1 MPFVFETEEEEPG
14 RYVFEDEG
22 FSIGGAIEAAGD
34 EIWKGL
40 KTLGVLGW
48 SMAAMPGAGIEAAG
62 HLLPTIS
69 TDPGKL
75 IDPGSFAKAEE
86 VLERRLAVPG
96 ETIPMS
102 PEEREA
108 AEKTGEI
115 VGWPFEKAGSGIG
128 ALIEWATTQ
137 DLEKAADVATGE
149 SPGSNILI
157 PIGKTLGEAA
167 AMIGAGGKAV
177 KSRLA
182 KLRTGIEAPTIE
194 ARLRA
199 GEAKHGKAAIV
210 PEEIGPPPAE
220 FPPIVPKPE
229 SKFLKQEF
237 KERFI
242 DEATG
247 EVVQVDKP
255 ATKVAQVKKAKPTSF
270 NNLSARAKGAIA
282 SEARAKNEPPEAFT
296 TSQWVSEKVSLES
309 LKSENQSVW
318 GDEFTKRGSMTKGP
332 LIVDD
337 KGIVLDG
344 NNRLREAIERGDK
357 EIDILR
363 RAQAL
368 KHPEKPSAAPGE
380 EVRGEGMPKVI
391 EKTTLVQKP
400 KYGPQLPKPGDPT
413 LYALPIPEMG
423 RQVGKA
429 YKAVGTKIWDDI
441 IEKKIPKLLEKIP
454 GGKAVNRALI
464 YDYRGDL
471 PNTAKY
477 IRSMEDKVRGQQVG
491 RAYALDLGNRLQ
503 LQPERGQLL
512 LGEYIRGE
520 IKALPEGLQGLG
532 NEAKRVM
539 LDLGKQAVDVGLL
552 SEATFFKNAGRYMPR
567 LYTSKEYQT
576 LLTTFNLKKANRL
589 DLSRFKR
596 RKDIP
601 KEIRE
606 EMGEILTPGYPI
618 AKGIIQLT
626 HDIELGRWFKG
637 IAYNKDWAV
646 RARKFQT
653 LAADADAKTWGA
665 WEDNTLIGVFE
676 SRKEALKAQKGAQA
690 AWRQANPVPDG
701 WEQLPVNKKL
711 GDLSGSYV
719 HPEIHKD
726 LMLSIRIM
734 ETPEKVWRKA
744 LGMWKFGKVIL
755 SPKTHSRNLM
765 SNSVLAHLGG
775 MPMYE
780 QPVYL
785 VKGARQMRTKG
796 NYWQQ
801 ATKEGLLGTTWT
813 EHELTALFSSAESNI
828 KGIKAGSIPEKLGAI
843 GTVWEKSKY
852 VGQKAAKAY
861 QAEEEWFKLAK
872 FIHNIERKKMT
883 VKAASADAEKW
894 LFNYGKITKFQ
905 EGYRSKWYG
914 APFATFTFKALPR
927 IAEAAVKTPHRFILP
942 GAMIYALEQ
951 AAMKMIEDSP
961 EQFKAKKKLRP
972 DWMQGSFLGMP
983 NFARVPFVDDDGR
996 EYYLNLTYTLPWG
1009 DIGESGSFAGIPGGL
1024 MPLSQPFVKETWQQ
1038 IANYDSFWGRP
1049 IVPEEELAGKS
1060 FVGKVKTQAAK
1071 RGAHLA
1077 KTMLPTPVLDIQKG
1091 IQAFRGRPDYRGRFR
1106 PLGIVAADAF
1116 LGIKMYPVDYVDQ
1129 IIRKEA
1135 KLDPNKGFLARKI
1148 MSQINRFEIKRK
1160 AMEKAG
1166 KNDEYYREQ
1175 IERKIEQLEGL
1186 GIEMEKA
1193 GALYKTVKGEEN
1205 P

>member
-1 MPFVFETEEEEPG
+1 MPFVFEAEKEEPG

-22 FSIGGAIEAAGD
+22 FSIKGAIETAGD

-40 KTLGVLGW
+40 KTIGALGW
-48 SMAAMPGAGIEAAG
+48 TMAALPGAGIEAAG

-69 TDPGKL
+69 TDPEKL
-75 IDPGSFAKAEE
+75 IEPGSLAKAGE
-86 VLERRLAVPG
+86 VLEKRLAVPG

-115 VGWPFEKAGSGIG
+115 VGWPFEKAGAGIG

-137 DLEKAADVATGE
+137 DLEKASEVATGE
-149 SPGSNILI
+149 SAGSNILI

-199 GEAKHGKAAIV
+199 GEAKHGKVAVI
-210 PEEIGPPPAE
+210 PEEVGPPPGE
-220 FPPIVPKPE
+220 FPAIVPKPE

-247 EVVQVDKP
+247 EPLKP
-255 ATKVAQVKKAKPTSF
+255 
-270 NNLSARAKGAIA
+270 
-282 SEARAKNEPPEAFT
+282 
-296 TSQWVSEKVSLES
+296 
-309 LKSENQSVW
+309 
-318 GDEFTKRGSMTKGP
+318 
-332 LIVDD
+332 
-337 KGIVLDG
+337 
-344 NNRLREAIERGDK
+344 
-357 EIDILR
+357 
-363 RAQAL
+363 
-368 KHPEKPSAAPGE
+368 PEKPSAAPSE

-400 KYGPQLPKPGDPT
+400 KYGPQLPKPGDTT
-413 LYALPIPEMG
+413 LYALPIPEMAKT
-423 RQVGKA
+423 VGKA

-441 IEKKIPKLLEKIP
+441 IEKKVPKLLEKIP

-520 IKALPEGLQGLG
+520 IKELPEGLRSLG
-532 NEAKRVM
+532 NEAKRAM
-539 LDLGKQAVDVGLL
+539 LDLGRQAVDVGLL
-552 SEATFFKNAGRYMPR
+552 SEETFFKHAGRYMPR

-576 LLTTFNLKKANRL
+576 LLTQFGLKKANRL
-589 DLSRFKR
+589 DLSRFKQ

-626 HDIELGRWFKG
+626 HDVELARWFKT
-637 IAYNKDWAV
+637 IAYNKDWAIIK
-646 RARKFQT
+646 RPK
-653 LAADADAKTWGA
+653 L
-665 WEDNTLIGVFE
+665 
-676 SRKEALKAQKGAQA
+676 SKEGKPITYKRISYDPLTGKEIEHFGIK
-690 AWRQANPVPDG
+690 REYKDPIPEG
-701 WEQLPVNKKL
+701 WELLPENKKL
-711 GDLSGSYV
+711 GDLSEAYV

-726 LMLSIRIM
+726 LTLSIKIM

-780 QPVYL
+780 QPIYL
-785 VKGARQMRTKG
+785 TKAAKQMRAKG
-796 NYWQQ
+796 DYWQS

-828 KGIKAGSIPEKLGAI
+828 KGIKAGGIPEKLGLIGAI
-843 GTVWEKSKY
+843 WEKSKY

-872 FIHNIERKKMT
+872 FIHNIERKKMS
-883 VKAASADAEKW
+883 VKTASADAEKW

-1106 PLGIVAADAF
+1106 PVGIVAADAF

-1129 IIRKEA
+1129 IIRKES